1 VYETR
6 FLLRAPLERAF
17 PPLSRYYAYEKQTGR
32 KRRLKLGVFF
42 GGIVIMSAGVCH
54 LSGAVSI
61 ETRGEGFYGVGRE
74 LQCCLSRMR
83 AGSGLLSVFCTH
95 TSASLCIQENADP
108 DVLTDLGA
116 ALRKL
121 APETTAYR
129 HQSEGPDDMP
139 AHIKTML
146 TATQLSLPVRNG
158 RLALG
163 TWQEVY
169 LIEHRAAPHHR
180 RLELDFVG
188 SAEG

>member
-1 VYETR
+1 
-6 FLLRAPLERAF
+6 
-17 PPLSRYYAYEKQTGR
+17 
-32 KRRLKLGVFF
+32 
-42 GGIVIMSAGVCH
+42 MSADVCH
-54 LSGAVSI
+54 MGGAVSI
-61 ETRGEGFYGVGRE
+61 DTRGAGFYGVGHE
-74 LQCCLSRMR
+74 LQRCLSQMR

-108 DVLTDLGA
+108 DVLSDLGT

-121 APETTAYR
+121 APETASYLHR
-129 HQSEGPDDMP
+129 SEGADDMP

-146 TATQLSLPVRNG
+146 TAVQLSLPVRNG

-169 LIEHRAAPHHR
+169 LIEHRAAPHRR
-180 RLELDFVG
+180 RLELDFIG